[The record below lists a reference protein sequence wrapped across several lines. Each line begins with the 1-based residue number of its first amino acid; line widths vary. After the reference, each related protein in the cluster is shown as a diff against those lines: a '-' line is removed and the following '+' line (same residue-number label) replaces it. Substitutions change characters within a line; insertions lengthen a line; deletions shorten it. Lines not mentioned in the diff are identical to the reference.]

1 MMSCRAERRLSTLRA
16 TSIPQLFKAGRA
28 VYRCRDGGAGRFGD
42 ALAKAFNVRAER
54 IMTTVNLDSLDL
66 SALLCSRV
74 CHDVISPVGAI
85 VNGLEVL
92 EDEDDASMRDFAIDL
107 IRKSARQ
114 ASARLQFARLAF
126 GAAGS
131 AGASI
136 DLADAEKVSRGM
148 FADEKTQLA
157 WSAPQALYPKNKVKL
172 LLNLVVIATSAIPR
186 GGLIDVVVTGD
197 GEAPSLVLKAKG
209 SHARI
214 PPHVESLIAGTPEG
228 GTVDAH
234 GILPYYAGLVA
245 RAAAMDV
252 RFTIDG
258 DEVTVRAEPVA
269 AASPAAQAPSLE
281 DSRPSDSEPPETALA

>member
-1 MMSCRAERRLSTLRA
+1 
-16 TSIPQLFKAGRA
+16 
-28 VYRCRDGGAGRFGD
+28 
-42 ALAKAFNVRAER
+42 
-54 IMTTVNLDSLDL
+54 MTTVNLDALDL

-92 EDEDDASMRDFAIDL
+92 EDDNDASMREFALDL

-114 ASARLQFARLAF
+114 ASARLQFARIAF

-148 FADEKTQLA
+148 FADDKTQLT
-157 WSAPQALYPKNKVKL
+157 WSAPQALFPKNKVKL
-172 LLNLVVIATSAIPR
+172 LLNLVMIATSAIPR
-186 GGLIDVVVTGD
+186 GGLIDVAVSGD
-197 GEAPSLVLKAKG
+197 GEAPTLLLKAKG

-214 PPHVESLIAGTPEG
+214 PPHVEDLLAGAPES

-234 GILPYYAGLVA
+234 GILAYYAGMVA
-245 RAAAMDV
+245 RAAGMGV
-252 RFTIDG
+252 RFSISG
-258 DEVTVRAEPVA
+258 DEVTIRSEPNAVTAEPA
-269 AASPAAQAPSLE
+269 APAAPASPEEA
-281 DSRPSDSEPPETALA
+281 RPSDSESSDTALA

>member
-1 MMSCRAERRLSTLRA
+1 
-16 TSIPQLFKAGRA
+16 
-28 VYRCRDGGAGRFGD
+28 
-42 ALAKAFNVRAER
+42 
-54 IMTTVNLDSLDL
+54 MTPLNLDALDL

-92 EDEDDASMRDFAIDL
+92 EDESDTSMREFALEL
-107 IRKSARQ
+107 IAKSARQ
-114 ASARLQFARLAF
+114 ASARLQFARIAF

-148 FADEKTQLA
+148 FADDKTQLA

-172 LLNLVVIATSAIPR
+172 LLNLVMIAQSAIPR
-186 GGLIDVVVTGD
+186 GGLIDVVVQGD
-197 GEAPSLVLKAKG
+197 GEAPTLVLKSKG

-214 PPHVESLIAGTPEG
+214 PAHVEEMIAGTPEN

-234 GILPYYAGLVA
+234 GILPFYAGLVA

-252 RFTIDG
+252 RFAIEGDTVTI
-258 DEVTVRAEPVA
+258 TASPTA
-269 AASPAAQAPSLE
+269 AAMPEAPAAAPAAPE
-281 DSRPSDSEPPETALA
+281 ADRPSDSEPPETALA

>member
-1 MMSCRAERRLSTLRA
+1 MTAVTL
-16 TSIPQLFKAGRA
+16 
-28 VYRCRDGGAGRFGD
+28 D
-42 ALAKAFNVRAER
+42 ALDLSA
-54 IMTTVNLDSLDL
+54 LDL

-92 EDEDDASMRDFAIDL
+92 EDESDASMQEFALDL

-114 ASARLQFARLAF
+114 ASARLQFARIAF

-148 FADEKTQLA
+148 FGDEKTQLT
-157 WSAPQALYPKNKVKL
+157 WSAPQAYFPKNKVKL

-186 GGLIDVVVTGD
+186 GGVLDVTVTGE
-197 GEAPSLVLKAKG
+197 GEAPTLVLRAKG

-214 PPHVESLIAGTPEG
+214 PPHVESLIAASPEHG
-228 GTVDAH
+228 VDAH
-234 GILPYYAGLVA
+234 GVLAYYAGLVA
-245 RAAAMDV
+245 RAAGMDV
-252 RFTIDG
+252 RFSIDG
-258 DEVTVRAEPVA
+258 DTVTIRSESSVA
-269 AASPAAQAPSLE
+269 AAPESAPPARDIE
-281 DSRPSDSEPPETALA
+281 PSDTALA